1 MILVPPRA
9 RSSGVVLAS
18 WMVLAVGGGLA
29 GCGLTQVGTLAPELD
44 SGGADATP
52 RRATDGGEPRDDS
65 TDAASDATGDA
76 ARDAG
81 PDADEPPTAV
91 GATSIAADSLR
102 IDVTRFADGP
112 ITVDGVFDGSFQVE
126 VTGPAIA
133 MALVRTDAAGAL
145 AFNQQWDTW
154 VGTDVIP
161 APFNAVFATGSLT
174 YQLAVYEKGLLLN
187 DAAGRVSIPAGAHS
201 LLIGGS
207 NVGSFVAG
215 TYFRVVLQR
224 PDQTVVWGPIVAY

>member
-1 MILVPPRA
+1 MKLVRPRA
-9 RSSGVVLAS
+9 RSFGVVLAA
-18 WMVLAVGGGLA
+18 WIVLAGGGLA
-29 GCGLTQVGTLAPELD
+29 GCGLTQVGTLEPELD
-44 SGGADATP
+44 SGGADGSP
-52 RRATDGGEPRDDS
+52 RRAMDGGEPRDDS
-65 TDAASDATGDA
+65 RDAASDVASDA
-76 ARDAG
+76 ASDAG

-102 IDVTRFADGP
+102 IDMTRFVDGP
-112 ITVDGVFDGSFQVE
+112 IAADGVFDGSFQVE

-161 APFNAVFATGSLT
+161 APFNAVFASGSLT
-174 YQLAVYEKGLLLN
+174 YQLAVHEQGVLLN
-187 DAAGRVSIPAGAHS
+187 DATGRVSIPAGVHS
-201 LLIGGS
+201 LVIRGS

-215 TYFRVVLQR
+215 SYFRVVLQR
-224 PDQTVVWGPIVAY
+224 SDQTVVWGPIVAY

>member
-1 MILVPPRA
+1 MILVPPRT
-9 RSSGVVLAS
+9 RSYGVVLAA
-18 WMVLAVGGGLA
+18 WIVLAVGGGLA
-29 GCGLTQVGTLAPELD
+29 GCGLTQVGTLEPELD
-44 SGGADATP
+44 SGGAEATP
-52 RRATDGGEPRDDS
+52 RRAVDGGDPR
-65 TDAASDATGDA
+65 DAASDATGDA
-76 ARDAG
+76 AGDAG
-81 PDADEPPTAV
+81 PDEPPTAV

-102 IDVTRFADGP
+102 IDTTRFADGP

-161 APFNAVFATGSLT
+161 APFNAVFATGSRT

-187 DAAGRVSIPAGAHS
+187 DDTGRVSIPAGTHS
-201 LLIGGS
+201 LVIGGS

-215 TYFRVVLQR
+215 SYFRVVLQR
-224 PDQTVVWGPIVAY
+224 PDQTVVWGPILAY